1 MTAVTPAAAA
11 STNGPGSDRGS
22 GGHGSS
28 SNGDGLD
35 DLVPAALI
43 GARDGLPVIHANYTK
58 VGEHL
63 RRNAP
68 PEMQCSMFC
77 GGKRCKYEAGPAS
90 WKPEDMAIDG
100 IYSHWITGEHT
111 CCHPRK
117 RALYVTLLRIL

>member
-11 STNGPGSDRGS
+11 TSNGPGSDRGS
-22 GGHGSS
+22 GGHGSHGS
-28 SNGDGLD
+28 GGGGPELD

-43 GARDGLPVIHANYTK
+43 GARDGLPVIHAKYTK
-58 VGEHL
+58 VGEHI

-68 PEMQCSMFC
+68 SEMLCSMFC

-100 IYSHWITGEHT
+100 IYSH
-111 CCHPRK
+111 
-117 RALYVTLLRIL
+117 